1 MAADGWTA
9 WLSLPGPLQNTA
21 PGGTLPGLAPAGGR
35 PAAAKPV
42 LVTGGAGFIGS
53 HTAAALL
60 ARGDR
65 VVVLDRDLAGRG
77 VKAENLEAVTRAVR
91 SAGQLEVVDVDLA
104 DPAGAARAL
113 SGLAAAKV
121 IHLAAKTGV
130 AESLADPL
138 GFVDVNLRGS
148 ELLLQHARESGATAF
163 LYASSGGVYGGV
175 SGGVNGDRALQSAAL
190 AEDDPADRQ
199 RSVYSWS
206 KRSLELLAEV
216 HRSLHGLQTVGL
228 RYFSVYGPR
237 GRRDMVRPRPFRFLP
252 PC

>member
-1 MAADGWTA
+1 MEGVPLS
-9 WLSLPGPLQNTA
+9 LSLPPRPLQNTTL
-21 PGGTLPGLAPAGGR
+21 GGTLPVPARPPAGGR

-60 ARGDR
+60 ARGDA
-65 VVVLDRDLAGRG
+65 VTVLDRDLAG
-77 VKAENLEAVTRAVR
+77 KAENLEAVTRAVR
-91 SAGQLEVVDVDLA
+91 YAGQLEVHEVDLA

-113 SGLAAAKV
+113 NGLAAAKV

-148 ELLLQHARESGATAF
+148 ELLLQHARECGAAAF
-163 LYASSGGVYGGV
+163 LYASSGGVY
-175 SGGVNGDRALQSAAL
+175 GDRALQSAAL
-190 AEDDPADRQ
+190 AEDDPADQQ

-216 HRSLHGLQTVGL
+216 HRSLHGLNTVGL

-237 GRRDMVRPRPFRFLP
+237 GRRDMVRPRPFRFLL

>member
-1 MAADGWTA
+1 MGGLRA
-9 WLSLPGPLQNTA
+9 SLFRSVQNTA
-21 PGGTLPGLAPAGGR
+21 PGGTLPGLARPPAGGR